1 MRRFEAVLC
10 DLDGVLRQFDH
21 DRQRDI
27 EEHYGLP
34 VLATAFA
41 PEQIRPAILGQ
52 ITAEQWLA
60 SITAALGGHPDAVRA
75 VDAFAAVDFWV
86 DEQVRDL
93 LTEVRARVPLVLVTN
108 AMDNLDIHLARMRL
122 TDFADTVISSAAVG
136 IAKPDL
142 RIYEIAAEAAGVA
155 PNRCVFIDDRPENVS
170 AARSLGMTG
179 IHYRGIEDLAVL
191 SVNGGS

>member
-1 MRRFEAVLC
+1 MQRFDAVLC

-21 DRQRDI
+21 DRQREI
-27 EEHYGLP
+27 EQHYGLP
-34 VLATAFA
+34 VVATAFA

-52 ITAEQWLA
+52 ATAEQWLA

-86 DEQVRDL
+86 DEKVRDL
-93 LTEVRARVPLVLVTN
+93 LAQVRTRVPLVLVTN
-108 AMDNLDIHLARMRL
+108 AMDDLDAHLTRMHL
-122 TDFADTVISSAAVG
+122 TGFADTVISSAAVG
-136 IAKPDL
+136 VAKPDL

-155 PNRCVFIDDRPENVS
+155 PNRCVFIDDRPENVA

-179 IHYRGIEDLAVL
+179 IHYRGIDDLAL
-191 SVNGGS
+191 LGAKA